1 MNHSKGRL
9 YLRAIRLKSHH
20 IQQKLKSL
28 GIPDYTIFVILSI
41 VTGAVSGGVAVFFH
55 KFIDFIDYFLFDYTK
70 SNLSFFSSASVVLFP
85 AIGMLVIYFLTRL
98 APKISKKKGVME
110 VIKAVATRGGHIPF
124 RTTLFNFI
132 APSVCIGSGCTLGPE
147 GPAAQ
152 IGGGV
157 ASKLGR
163 LFGLSDTRRRMFT
176 AAGAGAA
183 IAAVFRTPM
192 GGVFFA
198 LEVVLLNDFQAPI
211 FSALILASVTASAI
225 SQMMLGD
232 KPIFFFD
239 NINTGPYN
247 EFYLYAICGILA
259 GGLSVLFI
267 KYAEHIKE
275 VFKQKKFVDFPRWA
289 VMGGAGLLVGIC
301 GLFFPEIF
309 GVGYKAIN
317 SFLSNTITWEIGL
330 VLFVLKFALVP
341 IVLYAGGFGG
351 LFAPSLFMGA
361 SFGFLFSLFLNQ
373 VFGFDLDT
381 TAFTLVSMGAFL
393 GAVNSIPISA
403 ILIIFEM
410 TQDYSFILPLM
421 LAVVSSTTIAQLY
434 FKGSIYSKHLEEEG
448 YHITQGH
455 DTDILKSL
463 RVSDVMRAD
472 IVIIPEDLA
481 LPTLITK
488 LGETPHSTFY
498 TVNKEGELVGT
509 ILESE
514 LRPILTEYENL
525 REMIVAGDIAKPGII
540 VVREN
545 DDLDFVLKLFG
556 QENVDEFPVVSSEDS
571 NKVLG
576 SVNYH
581 DILAAYN
588 RESLKHHLADGLI
601 HDLKAIEKFT
611 TVKVS
616 EGYSISEQLVPKQFV
631 GKTLA
636 MLRLRNVYGVEV
648 LMIRPHHHHFIE
660 DEKKSEFIV
669 PRHDYLIKA
678 SDILIVFGKDESISK
693 LKELQ

>member
-9 YLRAIRLKSHH
+9 YLRTIKLKSHQ

-41 VTGAVSGGVAVFFH
+41 VTGAASGSVAVFFH
-55 KFIDFIDYFLFDYTK
+55 KFIEFIDYLLFDYVK
-70 SNLSFFSSASVVLFP
+70 SNLSVFSSASVVLFP
-85 AIGMLVIYFLTRL
+85 VTGMMIIYLLTKI
-98 APKISKKKGVME
+98 APKVSKRKGVME

-152 IGGGV
+152 LGGGI

-239 NINTGPYN
+239 DINTGPYS
-247 EFYLYAICGILA
+247 EFYLYAVCGILA

-267 KYAEHIKE
+267 KYAEYIKE
-275 VFKQKKFVDFPRWA
+275 VFKQEKIRQMPKWQ
-289 VMGGAGLLVGIC
+289 VMGGVGLLVGIS

-317 SFLSNTITWEIGL
+317 GFLSDTITWEIAL
-330 VLFVLKFALVP
+330 VLFVLKFVLVP

-361 SFGFLFSLFLNQ
+361 SFGFVFSIFLNQ
-373 VFGFDLDT
+373 AFGFNLDT

-393 GAVNSIPISA
+393 GAVNSIPVSA

-421 LAVVSSTTIAQLY
+421 LSVVSSTTIAQLY

-463 RVSDVMRAD
+463 IARDVMRDD
-472 IVIIPEDLA
+472 IVLIPEHLT
-481 LPTLITK
+481 LPTLISK

-498 TVNKEGELVGT
+498 TVNEKGKLVGT

-514 LRPILTEYENL
+514 LRPVLTEYENL
-525 REMIVAGDIAKPGII
+525 REMIVAGDIAKPGIV

-556 QENVDEFPVVSSEDS
+556 QENLDEFPVISSEDP

-588 RESLKHHLADGLI
+588 RETLKHHLADGLV

-611 TVKVS
+611 SVKVS
-616 EGYSISEQLVPKQFV
+616 EGYSISEQLVPRQFV

-636 MLRLRNVYGVEV
+636 QLRLRNVYGIEV
-648 LMIRPHHHHFIE
+648 LMIRPHHPHFVE
-660 DEKKSEFIV
+660 EEKKQEFIV
-669 PRHDYLIKA
+669 PRHDYTIEKD
-678 SDILIVFGKDESISK
+678 DILIVFGKDESIMK
-693 LKELQ
+693 LKNL